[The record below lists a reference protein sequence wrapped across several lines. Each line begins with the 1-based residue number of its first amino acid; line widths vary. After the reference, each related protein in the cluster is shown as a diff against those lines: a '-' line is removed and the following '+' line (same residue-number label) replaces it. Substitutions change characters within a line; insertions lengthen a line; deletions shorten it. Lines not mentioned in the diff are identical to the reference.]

1 MADIDDLNR
10 LILQLREEFASTKRR
25 LAALIAEEE
34 GTRETLAEIRQRLG
48 RTDGS
53 EDRGELL
60 KESARLDSA
69 LRAQVRELEEARR
82 VLHRLGD
89 ELEGAKRRRNLHI
102 VWMKR
107 RPWRVSD

>member
-34 GTRETLAEIRQRLG
+34 GTRETRAEIRQRLG
-48 RTDGS
+48 

-69 LRAQVRELEEARR
+69 LRAQVRELKEARR

-107 RPWRVSD
+107 RPWRASD